1 MKCTFGRSV
10 DLEKMDVSRETLK
23 MIFGRDRVDEDLAGI
38 VDWII
43 KNPKGYH
50 QKVMECYK
58 NVGAE
63 KPCVCKE
70 CGGACCNRAPCH
82 YGPDDIK
89 DLSYEGLKKLLKEKQ
104 YISVLRFPG
113 CVCESC
119 LRTVD
124 YCGMYYYILRTRT
137 RGTNIAAIATRI
149 DKDDKCMLLT
159 PEGCKISFDERPMGA
174 RMLIPDAE
182 KKCKHLYDLD
192 DCIHDWQDYQD
203 VLRKVFH
210 YFRMVETP
218 KRIFRIKW
226 CTLVKDQKGKWLR
239 RDFVA
244 ITFSF

>member
-10 DLEKMDVSRETLK
+10 DLENMDVSRETLK

-63 KPCVCKE
+63 KPWVCKE

>member
-1 MKCTFGRSV
+1 
-10 DLEKMDVSRETLK
+10 MDVSRETLK

-63 KPCVCKE
+63 KPWVCKE

-218 KRIFRIKW
+218 KRIFRIK
-226 CTLVKDQKGKWLR
+226 
-239 RDFVA
+239 
-244 ITFSF
+244 